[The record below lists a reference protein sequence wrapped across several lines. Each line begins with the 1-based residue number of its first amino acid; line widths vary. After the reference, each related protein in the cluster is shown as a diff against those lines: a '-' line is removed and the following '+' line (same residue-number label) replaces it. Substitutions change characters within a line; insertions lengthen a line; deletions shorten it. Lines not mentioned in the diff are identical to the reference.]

1 MVGWPDCEASRES
14 DYNCLH
20 VCRHVGKM
28 IDGAK
33 QNGNK
38 LINQFTLSFH
48 LQVEMFYICPVLY
61 RTNCAEQVT
70 LTEYQYILVPGNL
83 FAGGINAIRFRESK
97 LQSGA
102 VG

>member
-1 MVGWPDCEASRES
+1 
-14 DYNCLH
+14 
-20 VCRHVGKM
+20 M
-28 IDGAK
+28 IGGAK

-38 LINQFTLSFH
+38 LINQITLWCLF
-48 LQVEMFYICPVLY
+48 QVEMSLYISCCPVLY
-61 RTNCAEQVT
+61 RTNCAERVT